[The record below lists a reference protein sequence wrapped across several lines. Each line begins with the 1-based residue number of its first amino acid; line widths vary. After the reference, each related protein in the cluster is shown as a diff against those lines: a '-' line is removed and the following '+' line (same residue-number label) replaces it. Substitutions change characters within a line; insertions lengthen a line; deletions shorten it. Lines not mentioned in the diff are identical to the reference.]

1 MENSKIERVSIH
13 LKMTLTS
20 KEAAEYSNIGSMLR
34 APKCPFVLFVGT
46 KKLVKRKEFEQYISS
61 KLVI

>member
-1 MENSKIERVSIH
+1 M
-13 LKMTLTS
+13 
-20 KEAAEYSNIGSMLR
+20 
-34 APKCPFVLFVGT
+34 FVGT